1 MDSSVPFVIHLI
13 NDLNVVHDDVITVHR
28 SIVDNAY
35 NVTFSDQ
42 NNGSP
47 VKHRMTGLSRMA
59 VQNYLFRILKNQ
71 VIDEQGY
78 KYIQITTP
86 AMPRVLVSGSKMRE
100 EYYREEIEEVIGIS
114 LEMLGEVRKKK
125 NVSESR
131 FDDESVKRHLIF
143 GDEEL

>member
-1 MDSSVPFVIHLI
+1 
-13 NDLNVVHDDVITVHR
+13 
-28 SIVDNAY
+28 
-35 NVTFSDQ
+35 
-42 NNGSP
+42 
-47 VKHRMTGLSRMA
+47 
-59 VQNYLFRILKNQ
+59 
-71 VIDEQGY
+71 
-78 KYIQITTP
+78 
-86 AMPRVLVSGSKMRE
+86 MRE

>member
-1 MDSSVPFVIHLI
+1 
-13 NDLNVVHDDVITVHR
+13 
-28 SIVDNAY
+28 
-35 NVTFSDQ
+35 
-42 NNGSP
+42 
-47 VKHRMTGLSRMA
+47 
-59 VQNYLFRILKNQ
+59 
-71 VIDEQGY
+71 
-78 KYIQITTP
+78 
-86 AMPRVLVSGSKMRE
+86 VLVSGSKMRE